1 MKPTNRAAAVR
12 HLQPG
17 MSNMKATVLWFVAGL
32 FVLALSVLASG
43 DARAQ
48 MTPAGQSIGNQASA
62 TYVDVTNLAQ
72 TLTST
77 SNVVTTV
84 VSQVYNFTLAAPGAQ
99 TRPANQQVCYPHTIT
114 NTGNGADVFTLTAPV
129 GATVTGPTPFYQGG
143 TLAYYPDVSPNDGAP
158 DVGPAI
164 TVTPTLNAGQSYT
177 FVVCGT
183 TSASA
188 VAGNSGTITIA
199 ATSTGTVSPAVP
211 AIVDTTTIGNCS
223 ITLNKTLSST
233 PPPGLTPVTGGV
245 APLTNVVGNP
255 GLYVVLAYSNGGTLA
270 CNNVIIQDSLQ
281 SGFLY
286 RTGSGRWS
294 NSGATVLTDAAGG
307 DTGIN
312 YTAPTTDLTAGIV
325 SATIPSIAGGTS
337 GNVYFQVSIAAN
349 LPVGVT
355 AATTNTANVTF
366 TDALTMV
373 TAGPNNSN
381 TITYNVQQVAAVE
394 FNGSATSSVAAAG
407 EGSGT
412 TIVAAASP
420 GQTIQWTDVVW
431 NKGNATDSFDI
442 RFVDGLGAVVGNSAS
457 FTGAN
462 CTGGAGA
469 SPICTFPANTTFT
482 VFRTDGTTTLLDTS
496 GNTTPDT
503 GPIPLPTGGNCP
515 VGFVGNAGAGLAT
528 SCGYQI
534 VVKATIPAGAAT
546 GGGPYRIVLQ
556 ARSVFDT
563 AVVDTVPNVLTT
575 ITANSVDLTN
585 NAALPGGLGSGAG
598 TAAIIV
604 TNNVT
609 PLVSAP
615 QTTRFVLVVNNT
627 SPIATVYDLS
637 GTFVA
642 VPAGVGLAA
651 QPVNWVIQFRQDG
664 GAGNCTT
671 VGSVITST
679 GAVPVPA
686 LGSQLVCGEVVIP
699 ATNQGNG
706 GSRPTDSPPGNY
718 DVQFRAQQ
726 QGNPAVADTIVDRVV
741 LATANSVTIT
751 PNGTQQTSPGGA
763 VTYQHTMTNSGNV
776 AETISFP
783 VGFLVNSQGG
793 GWTAA
798 AYVDDGGVPLAPVTD
813 GVLTVGSDTTLT
825 TTITF
830 TMAPNTT
837 RTLFVRVNAPA
848 AAGSPPNVT
857 TLTATYNAGSS
868 NVSATDTTTLT
879 SGLRLDKYQQL
890 PVDCVTPPATAS
902 FSGLTAN
909 SPWVSSA
916 LPSGSGTAPGKC
928 IAYLIVGTNT
938 TSNNI
943 SNITIS
949 DVVPT
954 FTTYQTACSP
964 TAPAGTTGPLTISS
978 VPANNAVGTIAAVS
992 APAPGG
998 TPTPGS
1004 TLLPGGRV
1012 TLQFCVKIN

>member
-1 MKPTNRAAAVR
+1 MYSTIRAAGA
-12 HLQPG
+12 HQIQTS
-17 MSNMKATVLWFVAGL
+17 MMNQKAIALWFFAGL
-32 FVLALSVLASG
+32 FVFVLSIFAAS
-43 DARAQ
+43 DVRAQ
-48 MTPAGQSIGNQASA
+48 VTPAGQSIGNQASA
-62 TYVDVTNLAQ
+62 TYVDVTNAAL

-84 VSQVYNFTLAAPGAQ
+84 VSQVYSFTLAAPGAQ

-129 GATVTGPTPFYQGG
+129 GSVGPPNPFYQAG
-143 TLAYYPDVSPNDGAP
+143 TLLYYPDVSPNDGSP

-164 TVTPTLNAGQSYT
+164 TVTPTLSAGQAYT

-188 VAGNSGTITIA
+188 LAGNSGTITIA
-199 ATSTGTVSPAVP
+199 ATSSGAAPAVP
-211 AIVDTTTIGNCS
+211 AVVDTTTIGNCS
-223 ITLNKTLSST
+223 ITLNKSLSST
-233 PPPGLTPVTGGV
+233 VPPGVTPVSGGLS
-245 APLTNVVGNP
+245 PRS
-255 GLYVVLAYSNGGTLA
+255 GLYVVLAYSNAGTLA
-270 CNNVIIQDSLQ
+270 CSNVIIQDPLQ
-281 SGFLY
+281 AGFLY

-294 NSGATVLTDAAGG
+294 NTGATVLTDASDGVVS
-307 DTGIN
+307 GIN
-312 YTAPTTDLTAGIV
+312 YVAPTVDLTSGTV
-325 SATIPSIAGGTS
+325 SATIASIAGGTS

-349 LPVGVT
+349 LAVGIS
-355 AATTNTANVTF
+355 ASTTNTANVTY
-366 TDALTMV
+366 TDASVAV
-373 TAGPNNSN
+373 TTGPNNSN
-381 TITYNVQQVAAVE
+381 AITYNVQQVAAVE

-431 NKGNATDSFDI
+431 NKGNASDSFDI
-442 RFVDGLGAVVGNSAS
+442 RFIDGLGVVVGNSAS
-457 FTGAN
+457 FTGTN
-462 CTGGAGA
+462 CTGAAAA
-469 SPICTFPANTTFT
+469 SPACTFPAGTTFT

-503 GPIPLPTGGNCP
+503 GPIPLPTAGNCP

-546 GGGPYRIVLQ
+546 GGGPYRVVLQ
-556 ARSVFDT
+556 AQSVFDA

-585 NAALPGGLGSGAG
+585 NTAGGLGAGAG

-609 PLVSAP
+609 PLVSAT
-615 QTTRFVLVVNNT
+615 QTTKFILYVNNT
-627 SPIATVYDLS
+627 GAVAAVYDLT

-642 VPAGVGLAA
+642 VPSTPSLGLAA
-651 QPVNWVIQFRQDG
+651 QPVNWVIQFRLDG
-664 GAGNCTT
+664 GAGNCST

-686 LGSQLVCGEVVIP
+686 SGSQLVCGEVVIP
-699 ATNQGNG
+699 PTNQGNG

-726 QGNPAVADTIVDRVV
+726 QGNALVFDTIIDRIT
-741 LATANSVTIT
+741 LGNANSVTIT

-776 AETISFP
+776 VETISFP
-783 VGFLVNSQGG
+783 AGFLADSQGG
-793 GWTAA
+793 GWTSA
-798 AYVDDGGVPLAPVTD
+798 AYVDDGGTPLTPVAN

-825 TTITF
+825 TVITF

-857 TLTATYNAGSS
+857 TLTATYNSGGS

-879 SGLRLDKYQQL
+879 SGLRLDKYQRLVACGSVPL
-890 PVDCVTPPATAS
+890 PVPPT
-902 FSGLTAN
+902 FTGLTADA
-909 SPWVSSA
+909 PWVSSA
-916 LPSGSGTAPGKC
+916 LPSGAGTAPGQC

-943 SNITIS
+943 SNISIS
-949 DVVPT
+949 DIVPT

-964 TAPAGTTGPLTISS
+964 TAPAGTTGPLTTSS
-978 VPANNAVGTIAAVS
+978 VPANNAVGTITAVS

-998 TPTPGS
+998 VATPS
-1004 TLLPGGRV
+1004 SALLPGGRV

>member
-1 MKPTNRAAAVR
+1 MYSTIRAVAA
-12 HLQPG
+12 HQIQAS
-17 MSNMKATVLWFVAGL
+17 MTKQKAIALWFFAGL
-32 FVLALSVLASG
+32 LVFVLSIFAAS

-48 MTPAGQSIGNQASA
+48 VTPAGQSIGNQASA
-62 TYVDVTNLAQ
+62 TYVDVTNASL

-84 VSQVYNFTLAAPGAQ
+84 VSQVYSFTLAAPGAQ

-129 GATVTGPTPFYQGG
+129 GATVTGPVLFYQTG
-143 TLAYYPDVSPNDGAP
+143 TLLYYPDVSPNDGSP

-164 TVTPTLNAGQSYT
+164 SVTPTLSAGQAYT

-199 ATSTGTVSPAVP
+199 ATSSGAAPLVPAV
-211 AIVDTTTIGNCS
+211 VDTTTIGNCS
-223 ITLNKTLSST
+223 ITLNKSLSST
-233 PPPGLTPVTGGV
+233 LPPGVTPVTGGLS
-245 APLTNVVGNP
+245 PLTNVVGNP
-255 GLYVVLAYSNGGTLA
+255 GLYVVLAYSNAGTLA
-270 CNNVIIQDSLQ
+270 CSNVIIQDPLQ
-281 SGFLY
+281 AGFLY

-294 NSGATVLTDAAGG
+294 NTGATVLTDASDGVVS
-307 DTGIN
+307 GIN
-312 YTAPTTDLTAGIV
+312 YVAPIVDLTSGTV
-325 SATIPSIAGGTS
+325 SATIASIAGGTS

-349 LPVGVT
+349 LAVGIS
-355 AATTNTANVTF
+355 ASTTNTANVTY
-366 TDALTMV
+366 TDASVAV
-373 TAGPNNSN
+373 TTGPNNSN
-381 TITYNVQQVAAVE
+381 AITYNVQQVAAVE

-431 NKGNATDSFDI
+431 NKGNASDSFDI

-462 CTGGAGA
+462 CTGAAAA
-469 SPICTFPANTTFT
+469 SPACTFPAGTTFT

-503 GPIPLPTGGNCP
+503 GPIPMPSGGNCP

-534 VVKATIPAGAAT
+534 VVKATIPALAAT

-556 ARSVFDT
+556 ARSVFDA

-585 NAALPGGLGSGAG
+585 NTAGGLGAGAG
-598 TAAIIV
+598 TATIIV

-609 PLVSAP
+609 PLVSAT
-615 QTTRFVLVVNNT
+615 QTTKFILFVNNT
-627 SPIATVYDLS
+627 GAVAAVYDLT

-642 VPAGVGLAA
+642 VPASVGLAA
-651 QPVNWVIQFRQDG
+651 QPLNWVIQFRQDG
-664 GAGNCTT
+664 GAGNCST

-699 ATNQGNG
+699 PTNQGNG

-726 QGNPAVADTIVDRVV
+726 QGNPAVADTIVDRII
-741 LATANSVTIT
+741 LASVNSVTIT

-776 AETISFP
+776 AEIISFAAL
-783 VGFLVNSQGG
+783 FLTNSQGG
-793 GWTAA
+793 GWTSA
-798 AYVDDGGVPLAPVTD
+798 AYVDDGGTPVTPVSD
-813 GVLTVGSDTTLT
+813 SILTVGSDTTLT
-825 TTITF
+825 TAVTF
-830 TMAPNTT
+830 TMAPNTI

-848 AAGSPPNVT
+848 MAGSPPNVT
-857 TLTATYNAGSS
+857 TLTATYNGILL

-879 SGLRLDKYQQL
+879 SGLRLDKYQRLVACGSVPL
-890 PVDCVTPPATAS
+890 PVPPT
-902 FSGLTAN
+902 FTGLTADA
-909 SPWVSSA
+909 PWVSSA
-916 LPSGSGTAPGKC
+916 LPSGSGTAPGQC
-928 IAYLIVGTNT
+928 IAYLVVGTNT

-964 TAPAGTTGPLTISS
+964 TAPAGTTGPLTTSS
-978 VPANNAVGTIAAVS
+978 VPANNGVGTISAVS

-998 TPTPGS
+998 VATPAS
-1004 TLLPGGRV
+1004 ALLPGGRV